1 MGEIEIEKLI
11 SIIVSVYNK
20 EKFID
25 KCIQSLIDL
34 KIDKSKIEAIFV
46 DDVSTDNSYEILKR
60 YETNYDF
67 IRCIQ
72 LEENSGGPA
81 EPRNIGIQESKGKY
95 VTVLDADD
103 WLESDGFPNLV
114 HQMDAHD
121 SDFGFGQCFK
131 HRNHEIVKVANFASY
146 KIDNGLVPYEL
157 YKIFR
162 AIGPWGKVFK
172 RSTVIDNNIKFKNL
186 KYAEDKL
193 FYSELMSKSKSASMT
208 TDHVYHVNRYTDNES
223 LVKETDDIEKA
234 NLNFEVLSEL
244 IQMDLPKYAKEQ
256 ILCRIIEMDF
266 ISRFFIKKA
275 FLNSNNKSFYYE
287 MFDKV
292 ENMIK
297 KSGYEIE
304 QLLDNARYRNVY
316 LAYHHNREDF
326 EDYIRFMLYKANSH
340 KYIKD
345 GIVRYKYPEK
355 FNNLPELKAKCVGIH
370 NGTRMINDNLYE
382 VIEIFKEENSVIN
395 SVELVKIND
404 ERISKNIEFTYEH
417 GFIYIKKEHLYLDGN
432 NFNIIIRF
440 NNFESSL
447 VYASY
452 PNVSDN
458 SKLYRQNAK
467 TEFIVSKQ
475 AKKIVEPKKVVKSKA
490 KKYYQSAPKRIVTI
504 KNTNI
509 YKDVDFKEKLYPM
522 PKGQIVEIIGFEK
535 STKKTPRFI
544 TNEGLYIS
552 ANKDI
557 VLSVSSTDENTSM
570 KDNDSKTKVAETKS
584 GVLSSL
590 RRSFLNKKN

>member
-1 MGEIEIEKLI
+1 M
-11 SIIVSVYNK
+11 
-20 EKFID
+20 
-25 KCIQSLIDL
+25 IDL
-34 KIDKSKIEAIFV
+34 NIDKSEIEAIFV
-46 DDVSTDNSYEILKR
+46 DDVSTDNSYEILKQ
-60 YETNYDF
+60 YEDKYDF
-67 IRCIQ
+67 IRSIQ
-72 LEENSGGPA
+72 LSENSGGPA
-81 EPRNIGIQESKGKY
+81 DPRNVGIQEAKGKY

-103 WLESDGFPNLV
+103 WLDTDGFPKLV
-114 HQMDAHD
+114 HQMDAND

-131 HRNHEIVKVANFASY
+131 HRNNKIVKVANFASY

-193 FYSELMSKSKSASMT
+193 FYSELMSKSNSASMT
-208 TDHVYHVNRYTDNES
+208 TEHVYHVNRYTDNIS
-223 LVKETDDIEKA
+223 LVKETDDVEKA
-234 NLNFEVLSEL
+234 NYNFEVLREL

-266 ISRFFIKKA
+266 ISRFFIKKE

-287 MFDKV
+287 LFDKV

-297 KSGYEIE
+297 NAGYEIE

-316 LAYHHNREDF
+316 LTYHHNRENF
-326 EDYIRFMLYKANSH
+326 EEYIKFMLYKASSH

-345 GIVRYKYPEK
+345 GVVRYKYPDK
-355 FNNLPELKAKCVGIH
+355 FNNLPELKVKCIGIY
-370 NGTRMINDNLYE
+370 NGTRMINDHLFE
-382 VIEIFKEENSVIN
+382 VIEIFIEASSVIN

-404 ERISKNIEFTYEH
+404 ERISKNIEFTYDN
-417 GFIYIKKEHLYLDGN
+417 GYIYIKKEHLNLDDN

-447 VYASY
+447 VYVSY
-452 PNVSDN
+452 PNTSDN
-458 SKLYRQNAK
+458 SKLNKQNTK
-467 TEFIVSKQ
+467 TEFIVSKPSE
-475 AKKIVEPKKVVKSKA
+475 KIGKSKG
-490 KKYYQSAPKRIVTI
+490 KRYYQSAPKRIVTI
-504 KNTNI
+504 KNTNV
-509 YKDVDFKEKLYPM
+509 YKDIDFKEKLHPIS
-522 PKGQIVEIIGFEK
+522 KGQIIEIIGTDK
-535 STKKTPRFI
+535 SSKKTPRFI

-557 VLSVSSTDENTSM
+557 VLSVYSE
-570 KDNDSKTKVAETKS
+570 EE
-584 GVLSSL
+584 
-590 RRSFLNKKN
+590 